1 MNTTIKRWGP
11 VLLYALIITT
21 ISSIPS
27 QQLPPGGFENSDKI
41 AHLVLYS
48 GAGFVA
54 RRAVASSPVAI
65 VMVSAYGAFD
75 ELYQNLIPGRNCSAS
90 DWIADTVGGI
100 VGALL
105 YIWYE
110 KSRRRPTP

>member
-1 MNTTIKRWGP
+1 MHTTIKRWGP
-11 VLLYALIITT
+11 VILYALIITT

-27 QQLPPGGFENSDKI
+27 PQLPPGGFENSDKI

-54 RRAVASSPVAI
+54 RRAVASTPAAI
-65 VMVSAYGAFD
+65 AMTSAYGAFD

-100 VGALL
+100 VGVLL

-110 KSRRRPTP
+110 KSRRRQTP